1 MRQFTSYLCSSKF
14 ITHDLIPV
22 PYFSPVQRL
31 EHEMDA
37 ILGAGYAPGASL
49 QLGGGAAGP
58 SASSAVD
65 DVSANRIAAFQTAQ
79 EVDALLVQYSGALRE
94 LVERVNKEYS
104 RQAEDPLEVI
114 RSILDSQM
122 AALAYVDREASA
134 LLVEARALD
143 SQLALSGYG
152 SNY

>member
-1 MRQFTSYLCSSKF
+1 
-14 ITHDLIPV
+14 
-22 PYFSPVQRL
+22 
-31 EHEMDA
+31 MDA